1 MKTFDYTYM
10 ALHQIRTNA
19 MRSILT
25 MLGIMIGIAA
35 MISVISVGDG
45 GRQRIDNE
53 LQRFGVNRL
62 WIYASD
68 DVNDKA
74 VLTLE
79 DYKAVTR
86 GVPEAKAIC
95 PMAYKQTEI
104 SFNGKKLTASIIGTS
119 DVFPR
124 MENITLK
131 QGRFLSEADSTYSR
145 NVIVLSQTVSEALFG
160 NASPVQKK
168 VTMQNQQF
176 MVVGEESGANPVAY
190 ERGGAGRCYIPM
202 AAFQR
207 SFSTSNIDEIS
218 ISTGKM
224 EDTDAVGFKA
234 LTLLDKKH
242 DGKSTYKMFN
252 LSKEIKFAQNIVETF
267 KLVVSGIAAISLL
280 VGGIGIMNIMLVTV
294 KERTREIGVRKALG
308 ATNAQILRQF
318 LAEALMYSLIGGAL
332 GVAGGVTA
340 TFAFADMIHV
350 PAVVSPWTLILCT
363 GFSLTIGLFFGIFP
377 AMKAARL
384 DPVQALRIE

>member
-1 MKTFDYTYM
+1 MKTFEYTHM
-10 ALHQIRTNA
+10 ALRQIRTNA

-45 GRQRIDNE
+45 GRQRIDSE

-62 WIYASD
+62 WIYPAD
-68 DVNDKA
+68 DTVAKTF
-74 VLTLE
+74 LTLE
-79 DYKAVTR
+79 DCKTVLR
-86 GVPEAKAIC
+86 GVPEAQAIC
-95 PMAYKQTEI
+95 PMAYKQTQI
-104 SFNGKKLTASIIGTS
+104 SFNGIKMAVNIVGTTET
-119 DVFPR
+119 FPKIESVT
-124 MENITLK
+124 MKT
-131 QGRFLSEADSTYSR
+131 GRFLSEADTTYSR

-160 NASPVQKK
+160 SANPVQKK

-176 MVVGEESGANPVAY
+176 IVVGEESGATPEAY
-190 ERGGAGRCYIPM
+190 ERGGEGRCYIPM
-202 AAFQR
+202 AAYQK
-207 SFSTSNIDEIS
+207 SFATNKIDEITL
-218 ISTGKM
+218 STGKM

-242 DGKSTYKMFN
+242 DGESTFKMFN
-252 LSKEIKFAQNIVETF
+252 LSKEIKFAQNIIDTF
-267 KLVVSGIAAISLL
+267 KMVVSGIAAISLL

-308 ATNAQILRQF
+308 ATNTQILRQF

-332 GVAGGVTA
+332 GVAMGVTA
-340 TFAFADMIHV
+340 TFVFADMIHV
-350 PAVVSPWTLILCT
+350 PAVISPWTLVLCT
-363 GFSLTIGLFFGIFP
+363 GFSLAVGLFFGIFP
-377 AMKAARL
+377 AMKAAKL